1 METIGKNVKR
11 LRGERKWTQEELAER
26 LNVSA
31 QAISKW
37 ENGNGLPDISQVVPL
52 ANVFGVSTDVLF
64 GLEGTDESERVE
76 EMIRDACAL
85 LEYGKPDA
93 HFRFYDRLT
102 AGLKNY
108 PSNCVLLNACMECG
122 LSLSL
127 PENGDLYDPER
138 APEIA
143 DETVRQAKLLLACSK
158 EPSVIMRAHQALLLL
173 YASRGDYGL
182 AFAEA
187 QKFPE
192 RTDFTLFSNL
202 ERVYAAQGDA
212 AYARVCLCS
221 EIDYVLQSLAD
232 SVIRMG
238 KACYGSGRYA
248 EAVAV
253 YETFLKMLDAAFPDG
268 VHPPYQDFDSG
279 DCFLLL
285 AQAYLAVGDAAHA
298 MESVERDVSYD
309 LRLVGYCADGT
320 VERKALADSP
330 LVRET
335 VARSTLS
342 VAVIEKKVRAKL
354 SSEPLEPLRQTER
367 FGELCARV
375 DAFFGSRA

>member
-37 ENGNGLPDISQVVPL
+37 ENGSGLPDISQVVPL

-64 GLEGTDESERVE
+64 GLEGTDESERAA
-76 EMIRDACAL
+76 EMIRDAYAL
-85 LEYGKPDA
+85 QEYGKCDTY
-93 HFRFYDRLT
+93 FRSYDRLT
-102 AGLKNY
+102 AGLKKY

-127 PENGDLYDPER
+127 TTPER

-143 DETVRQAKLLLACSK
+143 DETVRQARLLLVSAK
-158 EPSVIMRAHQALLLL
+158 DPSVIMRAHQVLLLL

-192 RTDFTLFSNL
+192 RTDFTKFSNL

-212 AYARVCLCS
+212 THARVCLCS

-232 SVIRMG
+232 SVIRLG

-285 AQAYLAVGDAAHA
+285 AQAYLAVGDTTRA
-298 MESVERDVSYD
+298 MESVERDISYY
-309 LRLVGYCADGT
+309 LRLIGCCADGA
-320 VERKALADSP
+320 VERTALADSP

-335 VARSTLS
+335 VVCSTLS
-342 VAVIEKKVRAKL
+342 AAVIEKKVRAKL
-354 SSEPLEPLRQTER
+354 SSGPLEPLRQTAR
-367 FGELCARV
+367 FGELRARM
-375 DAFFGSRA
+375 DAFFGSGA